1 MTQFQ
6 KLKSQ
11 TEIERQERQD
21 RRRLLV
27 GDAVGA
33 LALLVTLGGLLLI
46 IHGAGW

>member
-21 RRRLLV
+21 RRRQFV

-33 LALLVTLGGLLLI
+33 LALLVTFGGFLLI